1 MLFSKEVLKEL
12 VLEQFTCSLH
22 FFEQT
27 WYLQVWHGEDY
38 LSLGFLFGRKSRI
51 AYVSD
56 VSRFP
61 IETEHGTVN
70 LLHFLL
76 IFLFVCDHSSEC

>member
-1 MLFSKEVLKEL
+1 M
-12 VLEQFTCSLH
+12 
-22 FFEQT
+22 FFEETQ
-27 WYLQVWHGEDY
+27 YLQVWHGEDY

-70 LLHFLL
+70 LLHFISFSSSSVSILL
-76 IFLFVCDHSSEC
+76 SVCMIVLCFIS

>member
-1 MLFSKEVLKEL
+1 M
-12 VLEQFTCSLH
+12 
-22 FFEQT
+22 FFEETQ
-27 WYLQVWHGEDY
+27 YLQVWHGEDY

-51 AYVSD
+51 AYISD

-70 LLHFLL
+70 FATLSSHFPLLL
-76 IFLFVCDHSSEC
+76 